1 MHQLT
6 RGMHHPQEI
15 SRRDFLAKTIATG
28 AALAWSGPAARSAP
42 GAAAASPIV
51 VFSKIYQELKLDF
64 EQAAAT
70 TTQAGLDGVDCP
82 VRDGGEILPENAAEQ
97 LPRYAEI
104 LHQRGLQ
111 IPLLTTGITKVSSPH
126 AESILRTARRL
137 GIRYYRFGFI
147 TRDAALSQQQI
158 TEIRAQLK
166 DLAALNKE
174 VGICVLLQNHSPS
187 GKTHYFGGDLT
198 EMEQAV
204 EGFDPEQIGVAFDI
218 GHALV
223 VHGDQWRQHFDA
235 LRPHFKI
242 AYVKDVTR
250 AGNWVPFGQGDIA
263 GTGYFK
269 LLREMKYR
277 APISLHIEFEWQE
290 RGKPKSRERLAQ
302 VLKESAGTLRGWLGA

>member
-111 IPLLTTGITKVSSPH
+111 IPLLTTG
-126 AESILRTARRL
+126 
-137 GIRYYRFGFI
+137 
-147 TRDAALSQQQI
+147 
-158 TEIRAQLK
+158 
-166 DLAALNKE
+166 
-174 VGICVLLQNHSPS
+174 
-187 GKTHYFGGDLT
+187 
-198 EMEQAV
+198 
-204 EGFDPEQIGVAFDI
+204 
-218 GHALV
+218 
-223 VHGDQWRQHFDA
+223 
-235 LRPHFKI
+235 
-242 AYVKDVTR
+242 
-250 AGNWVPFGQGDIA
+250 
-263 GTGYFK
+263 
-269 LLREMKYR
+269 
-277 APISLHIEFEWQE
+277 
-290 RGKPKSRERLAQ
+290 
-302 VLKESAGTLRGWLGA
+302 